1 MINREVLI
9 NEIYRIYEENK
20 PLLAELPYRQRSL
33 VMGFLATAIRVIQI
47 ASEEELEDYAAFT
60 HYFAE
65 LLHSGA
71 DVDVPPELP
80 EVARKRF
87 GVEVDAGK
95 LKSALKKIAASPQA
109 MLIIDEL
116 VTAFDKAST
125 DRHGGDPG
133 EARDREDHTGT
144 RAHHAESTSEVSH
157 RRRHR
162 ELRRFQV
169 EV

>member
-9 NEIYRIYEENK
+9 SEIYRIYEENK

-60 HYFAE
+60 RYFAE

-71 DVDVPPELP
+71 DVDVPPELS
-80 EVARKRF
+80 EVTRKRF
-87 GVEVDAGK
+87 GVEVDAEK

-109 MLIIDEL
+109 MHILDG
-116 VTAFDKAST
+116 VAAAFDKA
-125 DRHGGDPG
+125 
-133 EARDREDHTGT
+133 RED
-144 RAHHAESTSEVSH
+144 
-157 RRRHR
+157 
-162 ELRRFQV
+162 
-169 EV
+169 

>member
-33 VMGFLATAIRVIQI
+33 VMGFLATAVRVIQI
-47 ASEEELEDYAAFT
+47 ASEEELENYAEFT
-60 HYFAE
+60 RYFAE

-71 DVDVPPELP
+71 DVDVPPEFQ
-80 EVARKRF
+80 EIARKRF

-95 LKSALKKIAASPQA
+95 LKSALKKLANNPQA

-116 VTAFDKAST
+116 VGAFDKAST
-125 DRHGGDPG
+125 DRHSGHS
-133 EARDREDHTGT
+133 R
-144 RAHHAESTSEVSH
+144 
-157 RRRHR
+157 
-162 ELRRFQV
+162 
-169 EV
+169 